1 MNSSKHNI
9 VDNTSIQSQ
18 FIHLSRERDQLR
30 HDCAV
35 ADREL
40 RRETEKVEKL
50 RIQQARLADEIRV
63 AHAAVGEVSKKR
75 HMLSNDIQVLKS
87 KMEEDRVKILQLV
100 AQGKRLEHEDKNR

>member
-1 MNSSKHNI
+1 M
-9 VDNTSIQSQ
+9 
-18 FIHLSRERDQLR
+18 
-30 HDCAV
+30 
-35 ADREL
+35 
-40 RRETEKVEKL
+40 
-50 RIQQARLADEIRV
+50 